1 MLCVELRYIVAV
13 PTCTCHV
20 LYQLIVL
27 IISFPS
33 SHFPNPLPFPPP
45 LPFPSPAP
53 TPNVSL
59 SSTTVRLPSVS
70 PYNTLTLTCT
80 ATLPVPRD
88 MLTASLS
95 FTWLKGSDDVTSSSS
110 SSDPLT
116 STLTRQETTPSTF
129 TYTCRYS
136 VVVSGDT
143 PYTADTSATV
153 TVTGEI
159 HVLTTLNVYADI
171 DNGINTCYKT

>member
-1 MLCVELRYIVAV
+1 MLICIVCA
-13 PTCTCHV
+13 CSAYF
-20 LYQLIVL
+20 LLNFLFLLLIL
-27 IISFPS
+27 FILFFS
-33 SHFPNPLPFPPP
+33 
-45 LPFPSPAP
+45 PSPAP

-59 SSTTVRLPSVS
+59 CSTTVHLPFVS

-80 ATLPVPRD
+80 ATLPVPHD

-116 STLTRQETTPSTF
+116 STLTRQETTPSTL
-129 TYTCRYS
+129 TYTCRYN

-153 TVTGEI
+153 TVTGEMI
-159 HVLTTLNVYADI
+159 RTTVHVRLLVELIQFSDFQASSKVQTI
-171 DNGINTCYKT
+171 DPSCDED

>member
-1 MLCVELRYIVAV
+1 MLCVELSIVAV
-13 PTCTCHV
+13 HTCTCYV
-20 LYQLIVL
+20 LYQLVVL
-27 IISFPS
+27 IVSFPS
-33 SHFPNPLPFPPP
+33 SSYFPNPPPFSLPP
-45 LPFPSPAP
+45 PAP

-80 ATLPVPRD
+80 ATLPVSRD

-159 HVLTTLNVYADI
+159 HVLTTLNVHADI
-171 DNGINTCYKT
+171 DNETNSCYKT

>member
-1 MLCVELRYIVAV
+1 MYNYALAEYF
-13 PTCTCHV
+13 V
-20 LYQLIVL
+20 LVCGLLYF
-27 IISFPS
+27 FPS
-33 SHFPNPLPFPPP
+33 SLPP
-45 LPFPSPAP
+45 LSPPPAP
-53 TPNVSL
+53 TPNVSI

-88 MLTASLS
+88 ALHASLS

-116 STLTRQETTPSTF
+116 STLTRQETTPSTL
-129 TYTCRYS
+129 TYTCRYN

-153 TVTGEI
+153 TVTGEMIRNSNYVRI
-159 HVLTTLNVYADI
+159 HVELI
-171 DNGINTCYKT
+171 ISM

>member
-1 MLCVELRYIVAV
+1 MLCVELSIVAV
-13 PTCTCHV
+13 HTCTCYV
-20 LYQLIVL
+20 LYQLVVL

-33 SHFPNPLPFPPP
+33 SHFPNPPP
-45 LPFPSPAP
+45 LPSPPPAP

-116 STLTRQETTPSTF
+116 STFIRQETTPATL

-136 VVVSGDT
+136 VEVSGDT

-159 HVLTTLNVYADI
+159 HVLTTLNVHAD
-171 DNGINTCYKT
+171 N

>member
-1 MLCVELRYIVAV
+1 MEFVHVTCGCYLYI
-13 PTCTCHV
+13 
-20 LYQLIVL
+20 I
-27 IISFPS
+27 
-33 SHFPNPLPFPPP
+33 NP
-45 LPFPSPAP
+45 PAP

-59 SSTTVRLPSVS
+59 NSTTVHLPSVS

-80 ATLPVPRD
+80 ATLPVPHD

-110 SSDPLT
+110 SSSDPLN
-116 STLTRQETTPSTF
+116 STLTRQETTPSTL

-159 HVLTTLNVYADI
+159 LRTAVISLEYLLS
-171 DNGINTCYKT
+171 

>member
-1 MLCVELRYIVAV
+1 MLYIGRYVELSIVAV
-13 PTCTCHV
+13 HTCTCYV
-20 LYQLIVL
+20 LYQLVVL

-33 SHFPNPLPFPPP
+33 FSHFPNPSP

-59 SSTTVRLPSVS
+59 SSTTVRLPSIS
-70 PYNTLTLTCT
+70 PYNNLTLTCT

-95 FTWLKGSDDVTSSSS
+95 FKWLKGSDDVTSSSS

-116 STLTRQETTPSTF
+116 STLTRQETTPSTL

-159 HVLTTLNVYADI
+159 HVLTTVVI
-171 DNGINTCYKT
+171 DNETNT

>member
-1 MLCVELRYIVAV
+1 M
-13 PTCTCHV
+13 
-20 LYQLIVL
+20 LIVHVTCVCYL
-27 IISFPS
+27 YII
-33 SHFPNPLPFPPP
+33 NP
-45 LPFPSPAP
+45 PAP
-53 TPNVSL
+53 TPCVSL

-95 FTWLKGSDDVTSSSS
+95 FTWLKGSSDVTSSSS

-116 STLTRQETTPSTF
+116 STLTRQETTPSTL

-159 HVLTTLNVYADI
+159 LRTTVHGRILVDLIKNYTVQQFSGFLPSP
-171 DNGINTCYKT
+171 NHRP

>member
-1 MLCVELRYIVAV
+1 MYNYVLTRMFYIS
-13 PTCTCHV
+13 
-20 LYQLIVL
+20 LWFI
-27 IISFPS
+27 PS
-33 SHFPNPLPFPPP
+33 PLPPLSPPT
-45 LPFPSPAP
+45 AP

-70 PYNTLTLTCT
+70 PYNNLTLICT

-95 FTWLKGSDDVTSSSS
+95 FTWLKGSDDVTSFSSS
-110 SSDPLT
+110 SVPLT
-116 STLTRQETTPSTF
+116 STLTRQETIPSTL

-153 TVTGEI
+153 TVTGE
-159 HVLTTLNVYADI
+159 TFQYDVYD
-171 DNGINTCYKT
+171 D